1 MPAAAEDLQ
10 PSVEGGVLLLEE
22 DVPFLQQAE
31 SALLIGGV
39 EAVGGGEDGPGEVV
53 GDALVLQL
61 PYIGAQP
68 FAFLVPVSDVAVVHH
83 RTS

>member
-1 MPAAAEDLQ
+1 MPAAAEDLK
-10 PSVEGGVLLLEE
+10 PPVEGGVLLLEE